1 MDADFWRVLFR
12 HLGFNGGM
20 LVLLAFV
27 IIGVSSLREGLSEGN
42 VLYLAIAAACGLGF
56 WRISLRPFLIELA
69 AVRAE
74 PERGDPGYGEAGG

>member
-1 MDADFWRVLFR
+1 MDADFWRVLTR
-12 HLGFNGGM
+12 HLGYNGGL

-27 IIGVSSLREGLSEGN
+27 IIGTASLVRGLSEGN
-42 VLYLAIAAACGLGF
+42 PLYLAIAAACGLGF

-74 PERGDPGYGEAGG
+74 PEQGDPGYSEMK